1 MSGPSA
7 VSKLGEKT
15 RVVARVMN
23 GTVFS
28 ILATSRGMVSCLEKY
43 EDDPKRHSRTPSL
56 QEFVVMVRAIEIL
69 LPNNPNVDRPVL
81 TRRIKTKKF
90 QDSGE
95 DFQNTGGGTVRHL
108 PAKSARLTTM
118 A

>member
-15 RVVARVMN
+15 RVVAHVMN

-28 ILATSRGMVSCLEKY
+28 ILATRQGLMSCLKKY
-43 EDDPKRHSRTPSL
+43 EGDPKQHCRIPSL
-56 QEFVVMVRAIEIL
+56 QEFAAMVRAIEVL
-69 LPNNPNVDRPVL
+69 LPNDPNVARPVL
-81 TRRIKTKKF
+81 VRRIEIKKF

-95 DFQNTGGGTVRHL
+95 DFQNTGSGTVRHL
-108 PAKSARLTTM
+108 PAKSARLATT

>member
-1 MSGPSA
+1 MSSPSA
-7 VSKLGEKT
+7 ASKLGEKT
-15 RVVARVMN
+15 RVVARVVN

-28 ILATSRGMVSCLEKY
+28 ILATRQGLMSCLKKHEG
-43 EDDPKRHSRTPSL
+43 DLKRHSRTPSL
-56 QEFVVMVRAIEIL
+56 QEFAAMVRAIEVL

-81 TRRIKTKKF
+81 TRRVKIKEF

-95 DFQNTGGGTVRHL
+95 DFQNTGSGTVRHL